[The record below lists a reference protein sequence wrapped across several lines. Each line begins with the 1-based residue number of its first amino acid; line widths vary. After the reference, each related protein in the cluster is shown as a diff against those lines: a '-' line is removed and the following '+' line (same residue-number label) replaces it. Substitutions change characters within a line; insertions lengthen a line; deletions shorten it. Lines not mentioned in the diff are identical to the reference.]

1 MTPEQEVYEALCSS
15 GIQGT
20 KIAYPLGGAPAL
32 PWFVY
37 YRTRGGEFFGDGENY
52 ACLTR
57 FTAELYMKENDP
69 ELKGRFEAAI
79 ATIGPFTSNET
90 WLIQEGCYMTSYE
103 FTHHPKS

>member
-1 MTPEQEVYEALCSS
+1 MTPSQEVYQALTAS

-20 KIAYPLGGAPAL
+20 KIAYPLGGAPEL

-37 YRTRGGEFFGDGENY
+37 YIDKGGEVFADDSNY

-79 ATIGPFTSNET
+79 ATIGPFTSNES
-90 WLIQEGCYMTSYE
+90 WLTQEGCYMASYE
-103 FTHHPKS
+103 FTHNPS